1 MNETGREAD
10 TFAVNDYD
18 ALWLVTYTYLMVG
31 SDDPDAF
38 KWAFPLVAETYKGN
52 IGWMKLNDDGDLEN
66 APFTFVHMK
75 ENNGSFERTP
85 YAIL

>member
-1 MNETGREAD
+1 
-10 TFAVNDYD
+10 
-18 ALWLVTYTYLMVG
+18 
-31 SDDPDAF
+31 
-38 KWAFPLVAETYKGN
+38 
-52 IGWMKLNDDGDLEN
+52 MKLNDAGDLEN